1 MRRSFAA
8 LLALVSILACQSWL
22 SPGGNL
28 DGTWE
33 WEFNRNP
40 SGSSITLSLATA
52 GTSVTGTV
60 TGTGNICGIGP
71 ACSPGPVTIAGKHT
85 LNTFEIT
92 IHDQN
97 AFMATYS
104 GHVVH
109 SNEIRGTWHQGSDSA
124 TVAFYRN

>member
-1 MRRSFAA
+1 MRRCCAA
-8 LLALVSILACQSWL
+8 LLALVGIVACQSLL

-33 WEFNRNP
+33 WEFNSNP
-40 SGSSITLSLATA
+40 SGSGITLSLATA
-52 GTSVTGTV
+52 GTSVTGT
-60 TGTGNICGIGP
+60 GSICGVGP

-109 SNEIRGTWHQGSDSA
+109 SNEIRGTWHQGSASA

>member
-8 LLALVSILACQSWL
+8 LLALVGILACQSWL

-33 WEFNRNP
+33 WEFNSNP
-40 SGSSITLSLATA
+40 SGSGITLSLATA
-52 GTSVTGTV
+52 GTSVTGT
-60 TGTGNICGIGP
+60 GSICGVGP
-71 ACSPGPVTIAGKHT
+71 ACSPGPVTIAGTHI

-92 IHDQN
+92 IRDQN

-109 SNEIRGTWHQGSDSA
+109 SNEIRGTWRQGSDSA

>member
-1 MRRSFAA
+1 MRRCFAA
-8 LLALVSILACQSWL
+8 LLALVGILACQALL

-28 DGTWE
+28 DGTWG

-52 GTSVTGTV
+52 GTSVTGT
-60 TGTGNICGIGP
+60 GSICGVGP
-71 ACSPGPVTIAGKHT
+71 ACSPGPVTIAGTHI
-85 LNTFEIT
+85 LNSFEIT
-92 IHDQN
+92 IRDQN

-109 SNEIRGTWHQGSDSA
+109 RNEIRGTWRQGSDSA
-124 TVAFYRN
+124 TVAFHRN